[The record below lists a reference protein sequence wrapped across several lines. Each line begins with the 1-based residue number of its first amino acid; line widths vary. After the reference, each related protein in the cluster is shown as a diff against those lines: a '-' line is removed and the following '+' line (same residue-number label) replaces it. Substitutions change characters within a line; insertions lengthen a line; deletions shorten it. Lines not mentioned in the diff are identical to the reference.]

1 MNIPLWQPILDFW
14 FLPAG
19 TPGSNEARPEW
30 FRKNA
35 AFDAQIRLRFGPLLE
50 QALSGGLVSWEST
63 PQGTLARILLLDQ
76 FTRNAFRDSARA
88 FAGDPLALASAQAL
102 VANGGDRQLAPLQRW
117 FVYLPFEHAEDL
129 ALQERSVALFSQLQQ
144 ENGTFAVALDY
155 ALQHRAVIARYGRFP
170 HRNSILGRAS
180 TPAEQEYLRQ
190 PGAGF

>member
-19 TPGSNEARPEW
+19 TRGSNEARPEW
-30 FRKNA
+30 FRKDA
-35 AFDAQIRLRFGPLLE
+35 AFDDQIRLRFGPLLE

-180 TPAEQEYLRQ
+180 TLAEQEYLRQ

>member
-14 FLPAG
+14 FLPTG
-19 TPGSNEARPEW
+19 TPGSNETRPEW
-30 FRKNA
+30 FRKDA
-35 AFDAQIRLRFGPLLE
+35 AFDAQIRLRFGQLLE
-50 QALSGGLVSWEST
+50 QALSGSFVSWEST
-63 PQGTLARILLLDQ
+63 LQGTLARILLLDQ

-88 FAGDPLALASAQAL
+88 FAGDPLALANAQTL

-117 FVYLPFEHAEDL
+117 FAYLPFEHAEDL
-129 ALQERSVALFSQLQQ
+129 ALQESSVALFSQLQQ
-144 ENGTFAVALDY
+144 ENGTFAAALDY